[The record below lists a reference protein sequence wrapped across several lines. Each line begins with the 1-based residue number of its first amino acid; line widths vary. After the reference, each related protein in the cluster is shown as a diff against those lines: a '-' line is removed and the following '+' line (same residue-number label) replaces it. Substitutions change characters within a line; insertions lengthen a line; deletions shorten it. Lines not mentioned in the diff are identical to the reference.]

1 MTAARRG
8 RDQQVLQQEVE
19 VAACLGLLQL
29 LQSGTGGQQQVEVR
43 QAAVQVVLLLAP
55 CPHLQGW
62 QLAAG
67 QQAAVAGQGL
77 AVGAMA
83 RCLGVLRV
91 VRAAAAGMARGMLLL
106 ALLQTSQRC
115 PNR

>member
-8 RDQQVLQQEVE
+8 RDQQVLQQEV
-19 VAACLGLLQL
+19 VAPCPGLLQL
-29 LQSGTGGQQQVEVR
+29 LQSGTGGRQQVEVR

-55 CPHLQGW
+55 CPHLRDW

-77 AVGAMA
+77 AVVAMVQF
-83 RCLGVLRV
+83 LGVLQA
-91 VRAAAAGMARGMLLL
+91 VRAAAAGMARGVLLL